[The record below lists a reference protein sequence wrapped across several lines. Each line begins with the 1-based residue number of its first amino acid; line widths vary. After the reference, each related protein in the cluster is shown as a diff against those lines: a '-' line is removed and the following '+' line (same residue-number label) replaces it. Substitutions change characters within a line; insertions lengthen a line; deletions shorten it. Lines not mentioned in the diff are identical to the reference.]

1 MVWLDWALSCCGT
14 LLEQG
19 RAAACHGQRRAWT
32 LGICAIFR
40 SRVQVLGEPPA
51 VSEEVQALMNEAGI
65 TDLQKSGLLY
75 LSNDA
80 RVRPLSHRA

>member
-1 MVWLDWALSCCGT
+1 MERFWSNGV
-14 LLEQG
+14 LLHVVSRG
-19 RAAACHGQRRAWT
+19 AINCART
-32 LGICAIFR
+32 PGICATFR

-80 RVRPLSHRA
+80 RVRPVPHRA